1 MSVKALSEALTQYD
15 GDFIFTATYDV
26 VCMPM
31 VMEFQ
36 SERFLFLKTDF
47 FYSKTKESIRNFIK
61 NNVFLIRIPIQ
72 FRTNSKLISL
82 LSTKYLMKPVF
93 FSHI

>member
-36 SERFLFLKTDF
+36 SGRFLFLKTDF
-47 FYSKTKESIRNFIK
+47 FTPKQKKSLENSSKIMSF
-61 NNVFLIRIPIQ
+61 
-72 FRTNSKLISL
+72 
-82 LSTKYLMKPVF
+82 
-93 FSHI
+93 